1 MLIQEA
7 AVLILKHVYVHA
19 SFLNSVSELGPMNIS
34 AARNPLVVKHQSQ
47 IYWHRYNFLS
57 VIYLSETRDS
67 TKIYNNE
74 LCCE

>member
-19 SFLNSVSELGPMNIS
+19 SFLNTVSELGPLNIS
-34 AARNPLVVKHQSQ
+34 AAWNPLAVQHQGQ
-47 IYWHRYNFLS
+47 IYWHRYSFLS
-57 VIYLSETRDS
+57 VIYLSETRDN

-74 LCCE
+74 LLCE